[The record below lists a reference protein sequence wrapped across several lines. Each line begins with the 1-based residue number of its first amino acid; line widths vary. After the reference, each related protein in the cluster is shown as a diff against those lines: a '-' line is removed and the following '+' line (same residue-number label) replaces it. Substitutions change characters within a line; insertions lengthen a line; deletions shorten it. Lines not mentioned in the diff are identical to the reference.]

1 MIFCDNICFM
11 NVFDTLNYVT
21 VWIDDDLWDLKYD
34 YENEN

>member
-1 MIFCDNICFM
+1 M